1 MNQYDFIDLKTNEY
15 RFQMGRRQTKK
26 RVSKG
31 EWLDTALDILTH
43 EGIEGVR
50 IEKLADRLG
59 ISKSGFYWHF
69 KDRDDLYRQ
78 LLEAW
83 EHETTRVITE
93 NPEFNQGPA
102 AKRLENIMKTIG
114 DYELNWAEPAI
125 FIWSQ
130 RDAWVRK
137 VMNRVNRE
145 RLRYLRALFEELGFE
160 GDELDMRTQLFTVYA
175 ASEYSFLH
183 HLPKSQRNRL
193 LKRRMRLLTQK

>member
-1 MNQYDFIDLKTNEY
+1 MN
-15 RFQMGRRQTKK
+15 RRQTKK

-31 EWLDTALDILTH
+31 EWLDTALDVLTY

-50 IEKLADRLG
+50 IERLADRLG

-69 KDRDDLYRQ
+69 RDRDDLYQQ
-78 LLEAW
+78 LLEFW
-83 EHETTRVITE
+83 EHEMTGVITE
-93 NPEFNQGPA
+93 NPEINQGPA

-114 DYELNWAEPAI
+114 DYELNRAEASI
-125 FIWSQ
+125 FVWSQ
-130 RDAWVRK
+130 RDTRVRK

-160 GDELDMRTQLFTVYA
+160 GDELDMRTQLFAAYT